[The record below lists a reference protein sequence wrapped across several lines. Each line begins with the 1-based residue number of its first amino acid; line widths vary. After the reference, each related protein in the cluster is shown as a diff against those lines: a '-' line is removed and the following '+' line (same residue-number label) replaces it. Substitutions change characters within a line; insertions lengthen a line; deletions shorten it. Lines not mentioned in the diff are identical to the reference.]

1 MTIDRKFGR
10 FGVKRLAVM
19 KFDARPELDRDGLA
33 VGGGGV
39 RERELRHDIQI
50 LINVEQLV
58 AKGSKDDAPD
68 IGPGERGIEHIRILG
83 QPDPQRRLGRRQPA
97 GQ

>member
-1 MTIDRKFGR
+1 
-10 FGVKRLAVM
+10 M
-19 KFDARPELDRDGLA
+19 KFYAGPEFDRDGLA

-39 RERELRHDIQI
+39 RQRERHHIQI
-50 LINVEQLV
+50 LINVEQFV

-68 IGPGERGIEHIRILG
+68 IGPGERGIEHIGVLG
-83 QPDPQRRLGRRQPA
+83 QPNPQSCLGRRQPA